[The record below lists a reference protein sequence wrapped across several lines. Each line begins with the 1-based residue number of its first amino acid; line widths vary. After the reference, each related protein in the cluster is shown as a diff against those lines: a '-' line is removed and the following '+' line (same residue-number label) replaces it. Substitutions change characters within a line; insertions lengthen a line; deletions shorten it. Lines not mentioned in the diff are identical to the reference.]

1 LTLQRDNL
9 KDKLK
14 KTFKI
19 TEQEMK
25 LTDILREIEGDED
38 TQQGPN
44 STISYDPAVKPIS
57 PSTIQD
63 IVNALTDINNYDK
76 LIKTKFAL
84 RDTGG
89 GKEPFP
95 KNNNP
100 NQLLSFAKEEWNK
113 LSEDGKLRKIK
124 NIKNRVFIQTIDG
137 KHVSNYAGKKAWEEN
152 IANNE
157 AVQDAYNDWEN
168 EGNEGNIES
177 YLSSLSFDELKNTGL
192 LGTKGVNYWPQKPY
206 TKDDEILM
214 NQATMRDGE
223 NFIVTDDRVI
233 FPLTPNKPFLGT
245 QGEQGLRNIVNSILK
260 NAKISVEQ
268 ADVVRGTTSSTPSD
282 STTSTSTRPK
292 KDEVAPLTYTS
303 TDKNKVDKAIKA
315 FKNAIGDVQGAKY
328 EESSFKDENN
338 VTQYKVTVTGVS
350 AANREKLFNVK
361 KTTLKESLDFD
372 LERYQMLRRA
382 GIIK

>member
-1 LTLQRDNL
+1 
-9 KDKLK
+9 
-14 KTFKI
+14 
-19 TEQEMK
+19 MK
-25 LTDILREIEGDED
+25 LTDILRQINEEEED

-84 RDTGG
+84 RDGG
-89 GKEPFP
+89 SNGKEAFP
-95 KNNNP
+95 KKTNP
-100 NQLLSFAKEEWNK
+100 NELLKQAKEEWVK

-124 NIKNRVFIQTIDG
+124 NIKNRVFTQTIDG
-137 KHVSNYAGKKAWEEN
+137 EHVPNYAGKKAWEEN
-152 IANNE
+152 IINNE

-168 EGNEGNIES
+168 EGNEGSIES
-177 YLSSLSFDELKNTGL
+177 YLSSLTFDELKNTGL

-233 FPLTPNKPFLGT
+233 FPLISNKPFLGT

-260 NAKISVEQ
+260 NAKVSVEQ

-282 STTSTSTRPK
+282 SSTPTPTKSKAETVP
-292 KDEVAPLTYTS
+292 PLSYTAD
-303 TDKNKVDKAIKA
+303 TKDKAEKA
-315 FKNAIGDVQGAKY
+315 RTLFQKEIGEVP
-328 EESSFKDENN
+328 
-338 VTQYKVTVTGVS
+338 TVTYDIEPVDVNGERKYKLVVTGFQNPDQR
-350 AANREKLFNVK
+350 AKLFAK
-361 KTTLKESLDFD
+361 KTTLKEEQYF
-372 LERYQMLRRA
+372 EIRQMLVRA

>member
-1 LTLQRDNL
+1 
-9 KDKLK
+9 
-14 KTFKI
+14 
-19 TEQEMK
+19 MK
-25 LTDILREIEGDED
+25 LTDIFRSIRENEGEEN

-44 STISYDPAVKPIS
+44 NKIFYDPAVKPVS

-157 AVQDAYNDWEN
+157 AVQDAYNDWKN

-206 TKDDEILM
+206 TKDDEILL
-214 NQATMRDGE
+214 NQATMRKGE
-223 NFIVTDDRVI
+223 NFIVTNDRVI

-245 QGEQGLRNIVNSILK
+245 QGEQGLKDIVNSILK
-260 NAKISVEQ
+260 NAKVSVEQ
-268 ADVVRGTTSSTPSD
+268 ADVVRGTTSSDSSNPTP
-282 STTSTSTRPK
+282 TRPEK
-292 KDEVAPLTYTS
+292 EVIPPLTYTAD
-303 TDKNKVDKAIKA
+303 TKDKAENARTA
-315 FKNAIGDVQGAKY
+315 FQKEIGEVPTVKY
-328 EESSFKDENN
+328 EIEAVESPEGRK
-338 VTQYKVTVTGVS
+338 YKLTVTGFQ
-350 AANREKLFNVK
+350 NPKQREKLFTR
-361 KTTLKESLDFD
+361 KTTLKEEQEFD

>member
-1 LTLQRDNL
+1 
-9 KDKLK
+9 
-14 KTFKI
+14 
-19 TEQEMK
+19 MK
-25 LTDILREIEGDED
+25 LTDILRQINEEEEQD
-38 TQQGPN
+38 N
-44 STISYDPAVKPIS
+44 STTGPKQFYDPAVEPVS
-57 PSTIQD
+57 PSSIQD

-137 KHVSNYAGKKAWEEN
+137 EHVSNYAGKKAWEEN

-206 TKDDEILM
+206 TKDDEILL
-214 NQATMRDGE
+214 NQATMREGE
-223 NFIVTDDRVI
+223 NFIVTQDKVI
-233 FPLTPNKPFLGT
+233 FPFEANRSFLGT

-260 NAKISVEQ
+260 NAGVKYNAGKGV
-268 ADVVRGTTSSTPSD
+268 DVVRGTTSSPSSD
-282 STTSTSTRPK
+282 SPTPTPTNPKSETTPATFKITLDPK
-292 KDEVAPLTYTS
+292 KVRGNTNAVKNMIAGLKNTY
-303 TDKNKVDKAIKA
+303 DKNFDYSKNVLTISNIKPEKKIDLIKFFA
-315 FKNAIGDVQGAKY
+315 PYKQTELN
-328 EESSFKDENN
+328 EEADWEM
-338 VTQYKVTVTGVS
+338 
-350 AANREKLFNVK
+350 R
-361 KTTLKESLDFD
+361 
-372 LERYQMLRRA
+372 RMLVRA

>member
-1 LTLQRDNL
+1 
-9 KDKLK
+9 
-14 KTFKI
+14 
-19 TEQEMK
+19 MK
-25 LTDILREIEGDED
+25 LTDILRQINEEEED

-84 RDTGG
+84 RDGG
-89 GKEPFP
+89 SNGKEAFP
-95 KNNNP
+95 KKTNP
-100 NQLLSFAKEEWNK
+100 NELLKQAKEEWVK

-124 NIKNRVFIQTIDG
+124 NIKNRVFTQTIDG
-137 KHVSNYAGKKAWEEN
+137 EHVPNYAGKKAWEEN
-152 IANNE
+152 IINNE

-168 EGNEGNIES
+168 EGNEGSIES
-177 YLSSLSFDELKNTGL
+177 YLSSLTFDELKNTGL

-206 TKDDEILM
+206 TKDQEITL

-233 FPLTPNKPFLGT
+233 FPLIPNKPFLGT

-260 NAKISVEQ
+260 NAKVSVEQ

-282 STTSTSTRPK
+282 SSTPTPTKSKAETVP
-292 KDEVAPLTYTS
+292 PLSYTAD
-303 TDKNKVDKAIKA
+303 TLDKAEKA
-315 FKNAIGDVQGAKY
+315 RTIFQKEIGEVPTAKY
-328 EESSFKDENN
+328 EIDPIKVDGETK
-338 VTQYKVTVTGVS
+338 YKLVITGIS
-350 AANREKLFNVK
+350 ADQRAKLFAK
-361 KTTLKESLDFD
+361 KTTLKEEQNF
-372 LERYQMLRRA
+372 EMRQMLVRA